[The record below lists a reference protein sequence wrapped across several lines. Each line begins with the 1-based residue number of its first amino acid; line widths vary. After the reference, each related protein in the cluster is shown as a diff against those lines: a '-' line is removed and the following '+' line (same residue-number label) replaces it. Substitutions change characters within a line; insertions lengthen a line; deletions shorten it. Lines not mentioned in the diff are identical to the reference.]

1 MRPVLVSAC
10 LAGVHSRYDGAC
22 NFNKALIQRLELEGC
37 VIVPVCPEQLG
48 GLSTPRPPAEITSG
62 DGRTVLAG
70 ESTVVA
76 EDGTD
81 VTQQYVRG
89 AEETV
94 RIAALLGCTHAYLA
108 EKSPACGVH
117 TLKRKGQTCEGRGVA
132 AALLASAGV
141 EVVGVDVPA
150 SGS

>member
-10 LAGVHSRYDGAC
+10 LAGVHSRYDGGC
-22 NFNKALIQRLELEGC
+22 QFNKALIERLELEGC

-62 DGRTVLAG
+62 EGCGVLAG
-70 ESTVVA
+70 EGTVVA
-76 EDGTD
+76 EDGMD

-89 AEETV
+89 AEEAV

-108 EKSPACGVH
+108 ERSPSCGVRQI
-117 TLKRKGQTCEGRGVA
+117 KRKGRTCAGRGVA
-132 AALLASAGV
+132 AALLASVGV
-141 EVVGVDVPA
+141 EVVGIGPPTSD
-150 SGS
+150 S